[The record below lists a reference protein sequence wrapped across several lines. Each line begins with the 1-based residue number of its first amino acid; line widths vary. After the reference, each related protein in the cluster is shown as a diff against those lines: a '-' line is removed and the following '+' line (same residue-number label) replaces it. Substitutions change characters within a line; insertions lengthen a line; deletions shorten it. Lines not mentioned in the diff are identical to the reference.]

1 MHRGPVS
8 SPAYCLIMIDA
19 LASLY
24 PVEDLDHVV
33 AMAWN
38 REPQDRLSDH
48 LVGRILEYAFRGF
61 VPACDDAVQVIADD
75 RVVGGRDDRRV
86 SGTDARFRAARIPL
100 PFAR

>member
-1 MHRGPVS
+1 
-8 SPAYCLIMIDA
+8 MIDA

-48 LVGRILEYAFRGF
+48 LVGRVSEYAFRGF
-61 VPACDDAVQVIADD
+61 VPACDDAFQVIADD